1 MGDERGVGTGAPV
14 GEQAR
19 ITLRVEWASV
29 KELQRIKISQLVWV
43 GVVAALIAA
52 VSALSFY
59 GNFPPIKL
67 SSAALLFI
75 MAGVAAV
82 AAVVVKKRIADGGVG
97 FDRSQ
102 MQPTTVASWMLYGKA
117 LAWIGALLAGLYLG
131 VGVYVVPQAGHLMA
145 AQADLPGIVGGLV
158 GALASAVA
166 GVRLERACEAPPA
179 DGAYTSAEGAA

>member
-1 MGDERGVGTGAPV
+1 M
-14 GEQAR
+14 
-19 ITLRVEWASV
+19 

-43 GVVAALIAA
+43 GVIAALIAG

-59 GNFPPIKL
+59 GSFPPIKL
-67 SSAALLFI
+67 TSAVLLFV
-75 MAGVAAV
+75 MAGVAWV
-82 AAVVVKKRIADGGVG
+82 AAGMVKKRIADGGVG

-117 LAWIGALLAGLYLG
+117 LAWIGALLSGIYVGL
-131 VGVYVVPQAGHLMA
+131 GVYVVPHAGQLAA
-145 AQADLPGIVGGLV
+145 AQADVPGIVAGIV

-179 DGAYTSAEGAA
+179 DGACGSAKTTA

>member
-1 MGDERGVGTGAPV
+1 M
-14 GEQAR
+14 
-19 ITLRVEWASV
+19 

-43 GVVAALIAA
+43 GVIAALIAA

-131 VGVYVVPQAGHLMA
+131 
-145 AQADLPGIVGGLV
+145 
-158 GALASAVA
+158 
-166 GVRLERACEAPPA
+166 
-179 DGAYTSAEGAA
+179 